1 MLSRHSST
9 RNRMLHSIRF
19 MRVPPSIYRYF
30 FGSCR
35 RHVLCHLLMH
45 DRWVDQNYSPNQR
58 CWYNQ
63 KGNKNID
70 CRSSHLDS
78 SQNGGPD
85 WKTWASRQQQE
96 NEKVSDEKTNFFCNH
111 HHHHFFDCCGKW
123 NLFRATPPFY
133 DFCAKTCKQFFASIF
148 YWVLWK
154 KMLQFQ
160 NSNHDDFIISS
171 WYIAF
176 NFVAAAVYIYGIVF
190 SNINSLTMRLL
201 HQYCCPLMH
210 FF

>member
-1 MLSRHSST
+1 MIDEST
-9 RNRMLHSIRF
+9 KITALTNVAGTTKKAIKISTVEVVIWTLPKM
-19 MRVPPSIYRYF
+19 
-30 FGSCR
+30 
-35 RHVLCHLLMH
+35 
-45 DRWVDQNYSPNQR
+45 
-58 CWYNQ
+58 
-63 KGNKNID
+63 
-70 CRSSHLDS
+70 
-78 SQNGGPD
+78 GGPTS
-85 WKTWASRQQQE
+85 WLKNVSFEATTGKWESFRQ
-96 NEKVSDEKTNFFCNH
+96 KTNSFCN

-133 DFCAKTCKQFFASIF
+133 DFCAKTCKQFFASILYF
-148 YWVLWK
+148 EK

>member
-1 MLSRHSST
+1 MLSRHNST

-96 NEKVSDEKTNFFCNH
+96 NEKVSDKKPILFATIIIIISLIAVENGIFLELLHLFMTFVLKHANNFLL
-111 HHHHFFDCCGKW
+111 
-123 NLFRATPPFY
+123 LFYTL
-133 DFCAKTCKQFFASIF
+133 K
-148 YWVLWK
+148 K

-190 SNINSLTMRLL
+190 SNINSLTMPFFAPVLL
-201 HQYCCPLMH
+201 CPLMH

>member
-96 NEKVSDEKTNFFCNH
+96 NEKVSDKKPILFATIIIISLIAVENGIFLELLHLFMTFVLKHANNFLL
-111 HHHHFFDCCGKW
+111 
-123 NLFRATPPFY
+123 LFYTL
-133 DFCAKTCKQFFASIF
+133 K
-148 YWVLWK
+148 K

>member
-1 MLSRHSST
+1 
-9 RNRMLHSIRF
+9 

-58 CWYNQ
+58 WYNQ

-96 NEKVSDEKTNFFCNH
+96 NEKVSDK
-111 HHHHFFDCCGKW
+111 KPI
-123 NLFRATPPFY
+123 LFATIIIIISLIAVENGIFLEATPPFY
-133 DFCAKTCKQFFASIF
+133 DFCAKTCKQFFASILYF
-148 YWVLWK
+148 EK
-154 KMLQFQ
+154 KKCYSFKIPIMMILLSLVDILPLISLLQQFT
-160 NSNHDDFIISS
+160 FMGLC
-171 WYIAF
+171 F
-176 NFVAAAVYIYGIVF
+176 P
-190 SNINSLTMRLL
+190 T
-201 HQYCCPLMH
+201 
-210 FF
+210 